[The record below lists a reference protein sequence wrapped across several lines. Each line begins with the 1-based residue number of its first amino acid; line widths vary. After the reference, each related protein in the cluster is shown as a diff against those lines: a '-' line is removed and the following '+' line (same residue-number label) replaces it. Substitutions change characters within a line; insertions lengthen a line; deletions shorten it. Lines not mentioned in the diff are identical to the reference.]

1 MKRQGLAAILTLTLA
16 FAAGSAEVRAQS
28 QNGLG
33 IPAPPPPAAP
43 ASPPSD
49 SHGSDDTTLE
59 VAPRIIPIEP
69 PPADNNPGDNGA
81 SGQSSSGQSSQG
93 SDDVANLPAL
103 RTHKLPYLGITVR
116 PALVRFQ
123 KQDVHGLEIIGIDA
137 GSPAEHAGLHT
148 PTDMTTIG
156 ATSETAGFMLGPL
169 GNLISP
175 LLAHTGQLGEGGDM
189 LVAVDEQRVSNP
201 DELYQA
207 LERLQPGD
215 TVWLT
220 VMRITRSGAPKTERI
235 PVVLASAG
243 G

>member
-1 MKRQGLAAILTLTLA
+1 MKRQGLVTILTLTIA
-16 FAAGSAEVRAQS
+16 FAGGSMVARAQS
-28 QNGLG
+28 QNGIG
-33 IPAPPPPAAP
+33 IPAPPPQALPPNPPPA
-43 ASPPSD
+43 

-69 PPADNNPGDNGA
+69 TEPPPTENNPGDNGA
-81 SGQSSSGQSSQG
+81 SSGQSSE
-93 SDDVANLPAL
+93 DIANLPAV

-123 KQDVHGLEIIGIDA
+123 KQDVHGLEIVSIDA
-137 GSPAEHAGLHT
+137 GSPAEHAGLRT

-220 VMRITRSGAPKTERI
+220 VMRITRNGAPKTERI
-235 PVVLASAG
+235 PVVLAAAG

>member
-16 FAAGSAEVRAQS
+16 FAVGSVDARAQS
-28 QNGLG
+28 QNSIG
-33 IPAPPPPAAP
+33 IPAPPPQAPP
-43 ASPPSD
+43 ASPPPAA
-49 SHGSDDTTLE
+49 HGSPDDATLE
-59 VAPRIIPIEP
+59 VSPRIIPIEP
-69 PPADNNPGDNGA
+69 TEPPPAENNPGDNG
-81 SGQSSSGQSSQG
+81 SSSGQSSEDTA
-93 SDDVANLPAL
+93 SLPVQSG
-103 RTHKLPYLGITVR
+103 HKLPYLGITVR

-123 KQDVHGLEIIGIDA
+123 KQDVHGLEIVSIDA

-156 ATSETAGFMLGPL
+156 ATGETAGFMLGPL

-201 DELYQA
+201 DQLYQA